1 MNTQFEN
8 FITTFKNISKS
19 KNRDIQ
25 KAYFFTLDSIKN
37 HDIMNFNPKQ
47 QIIINKLKN
56 YYKRATKKN
65 QIELNDLITQ
75 YYIDKDDEINEDEI
89 NEDEVDENEVDDEEE
104 QEVGIEQNLLIDKK
118 NGI

>member
-8 FITTFKNISKS
+8 FITTFKNILKS

-25 KAYFFTLDSIKN
+25 KAYFVALDSMKN

-56 YYKRATKKN
+56 YYKRATKDK
-65 QIELNDLITQ
+65 QIELNNLITH
-75 YYIDKDDEINEDEI
+75 YYINKDDEI
-89 NEDEVDENEVDDEEE
+89 NEDEVDEDEVDEDEDDEVD
-104 QEVGIEQNLLIDKK
+104 EVGNEDILLTDKK